1 MMMDSEL
8 AAHNAWKKFRPDIPS
23 KIDAFH
29 FSQSLVRNANK
40 KNLLTEEKRKIT
52 YTIIFLI
59 SLL

>member
-29 FSQSLVRNANK
+29 FS
-40 KNLLTEEKRKIT
+40 
-52 YTIIFLI
+52 
-59 SLL
+59 